1 MRLGATLAHLSDAP
15 PFAVARWADRLVTAG
30 FESLWT
36 PHIIG
41 RGSLIP
47 DPFVTLAT
55 AAAVTQDVELGTA
68 TVQVPLYHPAD
79 LAHRVLSLMSVCGD
93 RLTLGVSPGSTETDF
108 ATLDRDYTARFAT
121 FHRNTGRLRVL
132 LAHGR
137 DEHADLTPAVAGGR
151 ALLLGSW
158 GANVERAA
166 RDFDGWL
173 ASGYR
178 STPDQIIAAHERY
191 RAAGGG
197 GRSCAPSRWTAG
209 TTSNPPARHSAAMPA
224 PASMMPSYSSDPVGQ
239 IQRRLGPCS
248 RGNRR
253 RPETGMCRH
262 GRCGVAEGQRG
273 GGRQRRCQPAG
284 ISKPATITALLSAA
298 AWRRPASP

>member
-1 MRLGATLAHLSDAP
+1 MRLGATLVHLADAP
-15 PFAVARWADRLVTAG
+15 PIAVARWAERLVTAG

-41 RGSLIP
+41 RGPLVP
-47 DPFVTLAT
+47 DPFVTLAVAAT
-55 AAAVTQDVELGTA
+55 ASQDVELGTA

-108 ATLDRDYTARFAT
+108 ATLDRDFATRFAT
-121 FHRNTGRLRVL
+121 FHRNTNRLRVL

-137 DEHADLTPAVAGGR
+137 DEHADLAPAAALAAGGP

-178 STPDQIIAAHERY
+178 RTPDQIIAAHERF
-191 RAAGGG
+191 RATG
-197 GRSCAPSRWTAG
+197 GRRAIVCAISLNHSDDLDTTGEVLRRYARAGFDDAVVVIGPDGPDPETVRALLPRAPSR
-209 TTSNPPARHSAAMPA
+209 P
-224 PASMMPSYSSDPVGQ
+224 
-239 IQRRLGPCS
+239 
-248 RGNRR
+248 
-253 RPETGMCRH
+253 
-262 GRCGVAEGQRG
+262 
-273 GGRQRRCQPAG
+273 
-284 ISKPATITALLSAA
+284 
-298 AWRRPASP
+298 